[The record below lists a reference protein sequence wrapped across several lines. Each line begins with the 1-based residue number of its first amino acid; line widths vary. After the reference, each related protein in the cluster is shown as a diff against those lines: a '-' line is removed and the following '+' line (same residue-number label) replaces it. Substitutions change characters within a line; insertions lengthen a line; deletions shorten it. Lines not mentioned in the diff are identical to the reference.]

1 MDWNEA
7 GRVDGGEVSAGR
19 TDGGGVSA
27 GTGCEKKILRRPV

>member
-7 GRVDGGEVSAGR
+7 GRVDGGGVSAGR